1 MIRKIILTAFVLTVS
16 SCNQD
21 LIQEWER
28 WIDLYNIWNYEKASS
43 VFEILMTK
51 SNNKKISYNFATS
64 LYKNWEHEAAYEQF
78 IEIKNE
84 SFSEKWSIEYQI
96 WNTSYKLWEKQQRIK
111 AKINYYQ
118 EAIEYYNFW
127 LTKKPKKDLEEKL
140 KQNIEFVKNKLEK
153 EKRKKEIMDNIQW
166 RKSQQSSWEKAQ
178 KYQHTNKG
186 IPWLIKE
193 ISKLQKEEIKLQ
205 NNFNRFG
212 DDDFLR
218 IEYNIGSDK
227 LKQRNLKSVESI
239 FDLAAD
245 TSAARSPDGI
255 PIKSKEKI
263 HDLLEWLHWS
273 KSVTFS
279 KDSITKWKPK
289 KIHQDKKPY
298 NAKATIQSLIFNH
311 TTTKDRV
318 EILENLLNYD
328 NDIIPLMDNYLN

>member
-212 DDDFLR
+212 DDDFRLIWDPNVVELEY
-218 IEYNIGSDK
+218 IENILNENYGD
-227 LKQRNLKSVESI
+227 EY
-239 FDLAAD
+239 
-245 TSAARSPDGI
+245 
-255 PIKSKEKI
+255 E
-263 HDLLEWLHWS
+263 
-273 KSVTFS
+273 
-279 KDSITKWKPK
+279 DSG
-289 KIHQDKKPY
+289 
-298 NAKATIQSLIFNH
+298 
-311 TTTKDRV
+311 
-318 EILENLLNYD
+318 E
-328 NDIIPLMDNYLN
+328 MDW